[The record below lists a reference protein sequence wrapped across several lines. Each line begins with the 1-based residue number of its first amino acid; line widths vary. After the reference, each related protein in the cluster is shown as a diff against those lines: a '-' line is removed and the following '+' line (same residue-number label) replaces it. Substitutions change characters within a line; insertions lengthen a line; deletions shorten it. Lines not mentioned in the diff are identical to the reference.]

1 MSTRILKETMI
12 KVNVETGK
20 MTENSAGGLSF
31 KVSDKDRLLR
41 LIFLGGENGTYYIG
55 ERKLAMENAQV
66 VVRLLANGEGQWV
79 VDTLIDIS
87 TSGRAAKQNN
97 LLFVLAMCARIG
109 DKDTRQKVYLNLD
122 KFCRIPT
129 HLFMF
134 IGFVEAMPGGTG
146 WGRGLRRAVCA
157 WYTNKKPENLAM
169 LVTKYKNREG
179 WTHLDILRLS
189 HVKPTTPSQNL
200 LLKYIAKGELPNAT
214 VFEDTT
220 KDDEYK
226 TWLFLKAVEILKKTD
241 KESSAIKLLTKFPG
255 LLCREHIPTG
265 LLNSCAVWE
274 VLLSTMP
281 LTAMLRNLGKMS
293 SIELIV
299 SGSPSTTLVCQKLTD
314 VGTLKQA
321 RIHPFNVLVALKTY
335 SQGHG
340 EKGSLTWVPVP
351 EIEAALSL
359 AYDLSFVNV
368 ESTGKRYVLAMD
380 ISGSMGF
387 CGINGSS
394 IITPQEG
401 AAAMAMCTLRKEP
414 ECTSVAFCT
423 ELVPYPMTPDMSL
436 KQLTELAKEYS
447 RRMGGTDCAQ
457 PMLWALKNNV
467 KADVFVV
474 YTDCET
480 WAGRISPHQALQMYR
495 EQMGIPAKLIVCAM
509 TSNGFTLADPNDS
522 GMLDM
527 PGFDSA
533 APEIMRNFVMG
544 QIIVKQFV

>member
-1 MSTRILKETMI
+1 MSTPIFKETMR
-12 KVNVETGK
+12 KVNAT
-20 MTENSAGGLSF
+20 MTTNSAGGLSF
-31 KVSDKDRLLR
+31 SVSDKDRLVR
-41 LIFLGGENGTYYIG
+41 LIFLGAEGGTYYIG
-55 ERKLAMENAQV
+55 ETKLTMENAQV
-66 VVRLLANGEGQWV
+66 VVRLLTNGEGQWI
-79 VDTLIDIS
+79 VDTLIGIS

-109 DKDTRQKVYLNLD
+109 DTETRQKVYQNLD

-134 IGFVEAMPGGTG
+134 IGFVEAIPEGTG

-179 WTHLDILRLS
+179 WTHLDVFRLA
-189 HVKPTTPSQNL
+189 HIKPTTPSKEL
-200 LLKYIAKGELPNAT
+200 LFKYIVKGNLCETT

-220 KDDEYK
+220 KDEYK

-241 KESSAIKLLTKFPG
+241 KESSAIKLLKKFPG

-293 SIELIV
+293 SIGLLV
-299 SGSPSTTLVCQKLTD
+299 AGSASTSLVCQKLTD
-314 VGTLKQA
+314 VEAVKQA

-335 SQGHG
+335 SQGQG
-340 EKGSLTWVPVP
+340 DKGHLTWNPVP
-351 EIEAALSL
+351 EIEEALSST
-359 AYDLSFVNV
+359 YDLSFVNV
-368 ESTGKRYVLAMD
+368 EPTGKRYVLAMD
-380 ISGSMGF
+380 ISGSMSWS
-387 CGINGSS
+387 GINGSPM
-394 IITPQEG
+394 ITAQEG
-401 AAAMAMCTLRKEP
+401 AAAMAMCTLRKEIN
-414 ECTSVAFCT
+414 CTSVAFCT
-423 ELVPYPMTPDMSL
+423 ELVPYPMKPDMSL
-436 KQLTELAKEYS
+436 KQLTHLADEFS

-457 PMLWALKNNV
+457 PMLWALKKKV

-480 WAGRISPHQALQMYR
+480 WAGQTSPLEALQMYR
-495 EQMGIPAKLIVCAM
+495 EEMGIPAKLIVCAM
-509 TSNGFTLADPNDS
+509 TSNGFTLADPDDS

-533 APEIMRNFVMG
+533 APEIMRNFVM
-544 QIIVKQFV
+544 